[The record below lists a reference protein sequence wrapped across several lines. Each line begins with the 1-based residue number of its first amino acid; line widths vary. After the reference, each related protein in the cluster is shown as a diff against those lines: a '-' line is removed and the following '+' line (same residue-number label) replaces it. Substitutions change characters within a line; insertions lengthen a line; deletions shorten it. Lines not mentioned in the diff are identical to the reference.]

1 MVDFNSKYSGGISNF
16 FNKPTPFK
24 NIQLGVVLTT
34 GKVAVSTNS
43 KANQN
48 RDLRFNADEHA
59 IRCRVLGS
67 QYDNNL
73 TTDEL
78 PNCFPLLPKH
88 LNIVPKER
96 EVVLVITFGEDEKHS
111 DRFYI
116 GPIISS
122 LDKLNFDST
131 DGTAMS
137 NLAVGLTSPAV
148 NLDRL
153 PEADGIYDNP
163 QNLIIEGRNNT
174 DIIQR
179 DNEVL
184 IRSGKFTLNNP
195 LSFNKRNPA
204 YIQLKFN
211 QDIIDADGQ
220 KKNVSV
226 NNIVANKINLL
237 TYSGGQPEFDDLTNV
252 DKDTRIPNYI
262 TDEQLNTIMETAHP
276 LVFGDT
282 LVQYLR
288 LFKRAL
294 INHVH
299 NGNGNKATDRTDGG
313 GTLPLEDFLKN
324 AERLEKEM
332 LSKNIRIN

>member
-67 QYDNNL
+67 QYDNDL

-153 PEADGIYDNP
+153 PEADGIYDDP

-179 DNEVL
+179 DNEIL
-184 IRSGKFTLNNP
+184 IRSGKFVINKP
-195 LSFNKRNPA
+195 LVFNKENPSFIQINSDMSYEEDNGRVRN
-204 YIQLKFN
+204 
-211 QDIIDADGQ
+211 
-220 KKNVSV
+220 NVSV
-226 NNIVANKINLL
+226 TNIVSDKINLL
-237 TYSGGQPEFDDLTNV
+237 TYKDGAPAFNNLTKVVNR
-252 DKDTRIPNYI
+252 KPTYI
-262 TDEQLNTIMETAHP
+262 DNEELQNILNEAHP

-282 LVQYLR
+282 LVSYLQ
-288 LFKRAL
+288 LFKAAL
-294 INHVH
+294 VNHVH
-299 NGNGNKATDRTDGG
+299 NGNGNKPTDRTDT
-313 GTLPLEDFLKN
+313 GTLPLKEFLDQ
-324 AERLEKEM
+324 AEQLEKDM

>member
-34 GKVAVSTNS
+34 GKVTVSTNS

-67 QYDNNL
+67 QYDNDL

-153 PEADGIYDNP
+153 PEADGIYDDP

-179 DNEVL
+179 DNEIL
-184 IRSGKFTLNNP
+184 IRSGKFVINNP
-195 LSFNKRNPA
+195 LVFNKENPSF
-204 YIQLKFN
+204 IQIN
-211 QDIIDADGQ
+211 SDMSYEEEDGRV
-220 KKNVSV
+220 KSNVSV
-226 NNIVANKINLL
+226 TNIVSDKINLL
-237 TYSGGQPEFDDLTNV
+237 TYKMVPQNLIILQRLLIENLH
-252 DKDTRIPNYI
+252 I
-262 TDEQLNTIMETAHP
+262 LIMKSYKT
-276 LVFGDT
+276 
-282 LVQYLR
+282 Y
-288 LFKRAL
+288 
-294 INHVH
+294 
-299 NGNGNKATDRTDGG
+299 
-313 GTLPLEDFLKN
+313 
-324 AERLEKEM
+324 
-332 LSKNIRIN
+332 